1 MHDTRKRNDSD
12 SPLRTTKPV
21 TPTFTIYPRYTVL
34 PGAKY
39 KSVPRARQK
48 ETNHG
53 EALIGACPVTTDCIV
68 AMSYCENN
76 NMVYSFPNLE
86 KACIM
91 TWRIGRGSNEG
102 AQRSSYNLIP

>member
-1 MHDTRKRNDSD
+1 MGMRQELHGTGHPSEPLHAGSLTR
-12 SPLRTTKPV
+12 TMV
-21 TPTFTIYPRYTVL
+21 
-34 PGAKY
+34 
-39 KSVPRARQK
+39 
-48 ETNHG
+48 
-53 EALIGACPVTTDCIV
+53 IGACPVTTDCIV

-102 AQRSSYNLIP
+102 AQKSSYNLIP